1 MRLVLS
7 LSRRTD
13 PAWYTDHFL
22 SLLNT
27 RYPPARVHTLVIW
40 TKLPH
45 VFLQRR
51 WRSALRAYDQVY
63 FHVTVT
69 GLGGTDLEPGVPPPE
84 AVWKELP
91 DLIELAGHPC
101 RVRLR
106 PDPLVKVVRRGVV
119 ITNVRAAEEI
129 LRAGA
134 GMGLTRFSTSFMA
147 HYPRAVRRLRRAGFE
162 PLDFEPDEQG
172 EVVARLRAAAGPAA
186 RVDLCCVPGFPVSRC
201 IDGELLAELHPRGE
215 RCRSDKAAGQREH
228 CGCTHS
234 LDLGWYGLSCPSG
247 CLYCYAN
254 PRAGGN
260 PGVRRRRGVA
270 PERAGRQEAGAGS

>member
-1 MRLVLS
+1 MLS

-27 RYPPARVHTLVIW
+27 WYPPARVHTLVIW

-51 WRSALRAYDQVY
+51 WRSVLGAYDQVY

-84 AVWKELP
+84 VVWKELP
-91 DLIELAGHPC
+91 ALVELAGHPA

-106 PDPLVKVVRRGVV
+106 PDPLVKVARRGAV
-119 ITNVRAAEEI
+119 ITNVGDAQAI
-129 LRAGA
+129 VRAGA
-134 GMGLTRFSTSFMA
+134 GIGLSHFSTSFMA
-147 HYPRAVRRLRRAGFE
+147 HYPRVVRRLLRAGFE
-162 PLDFEPDEQG
+162 PLDFGPEERAG
-172 EVVARLRAAAGPAA
+172 AVARLRAAAGPGAK
-186 RVDLCCVPGFPVSRC
+186 VDLCCVPGFPVSRC

-260 PGVRRRRGVA
+260 PALRSLRGVA
-270 PERAGRQEAGAGS
+270 PAPAGQQEAGAGP

>member
-22 SLLNT
+22 ALLAT
-27 RYPPARVHTLVIW
+27 RYPPARVHTLVLW

-51 WRSALRAYDQVY
+51 WRSCLRAYDQVY

-84 AVWKELP
+84 AALKHLLALV
-91 DLIELAGHPC
+91 ELAGHPA

-106 PDPLVKVVRRGVV
+106 PDPLIKVARRGAV
-119 ITNVRAAEEI
+119 ITNVRAAQAI
-129 LRAGA
+129 VRAGA
-134 GMGLTRFSTSFMA
+134 GMGLVHFSTSFMA
-147 HYPRAVRRLRRAGFE
+147 HYPRVVRRLRRAGYE
-162 PLDFEPDEQG
+162 PLDFGPDER
-172 EVVARLRAAAGPAA
+172 EEAVARLRAAAGPGAK
-186 RVDLCCVPGFPVSRC
+186 VDLCCVPGFPVSRC

-254 PRAGGN
+254 PRAGAS
-260 PGVRRRRGVA
+260 PGLRSLRDVA
-270 PERAGRQEAGAGS
+270 PAGTGRQEAGAKP